1 MIKRNGD
8 NELQCKTLSM
18 RGVLGDLVQGPGRGG
33 LGVLEGQKGTDG
45 GNSRTVEENVAA
57 LKKEWIFQTPWF
69 HASHTKTSAWTYFL
83 IKFLNSKK
91 KEKNL
96 KRFVGRKNR
105 LFSKQRELGSPW
117 ASHMQPWRL
126 EAGGPVSPE
135 HWREGATALPAPA
148 KVSPSP
154 RRRTFQTCEAV
165 KQSLSGEC
173 A

>member
-1 MIKRNGD
+1 
-8 NELQCKTLSM
+8 M

-96 KRFVGRKNR
+96 KRFVGRKKR

-117 ASHMQPWRL
+117 ASHM
-126 EAGGPVSPE
+126 
-135 HWREGATALPAPA
+135 
-148 KVSPSP
+148 
-154 RRRTFQTCEAV
+154 
-165 KQSLSGEC
+165 
-173 A
+173 